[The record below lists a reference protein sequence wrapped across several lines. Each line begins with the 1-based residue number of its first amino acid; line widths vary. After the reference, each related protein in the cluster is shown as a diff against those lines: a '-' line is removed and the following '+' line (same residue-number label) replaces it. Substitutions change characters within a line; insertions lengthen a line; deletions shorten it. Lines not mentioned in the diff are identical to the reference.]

1 MPQPRKSRR
10 SVAGTGTSRR
20 EATREAVA
28 QASKIAEAREA
39 ARSIQ
44 PPRQGRARGGERDP
58 FTGELRKREVLPLL
72 VLHFISD
79 GPSYGNQLMDRISAV
94 TAGVLSVNPNTMY
107 PLLRQLEEREL
118 IEGSWEHPERRSR
131 RYYSLTDAGRKEYQ
145 RLVNDVRPFL
155 DSVASSIEM
164 IVDEVY
170 GS

>member
-10 SVAGTGTSRR
+10 SATGTSRR

-44 PPRQGRARGGERDP
+44 PPRQQRGRGGERDP

-79 GPSYGNQLMDRISAV
+79 GPA
-94 TAGVLSVNPNTMY
+94 TATS
-107 PLLRQLEEREL
+107 
-118 IEGSWEHPERRSR
+118 
-131 RYYSLTDAGRKEYQ
+131 
-145 RLVNDVRPFL
+145 
-155 DSVASSIEM
+155 
-164 IVDEVY
+164 
-170 GS
+170 

>member
-1 MPQPRKSRR
+1 MPQPRKPRR
-10 SVAGTGTSRR
+10 SSTGASRR

-39 ARSIQ
+39 ARSIE
-44 PPRQGRARGGERDP
+44 PPRQVRARGGERDP

-79 GPSYGNQLMDRISAV
+79 GPSYGNQLMDRISGV

-131 RYYSLTDAGRKEYQ
+131 RYYAITEAGRAEYE
-145 RLVNDVRPFL
+145 RLVRDVRPFL
-155 DSVASSIEM
+155 ESVASSIEM

-170 GS
+170 SG

>member
-10 SVAGTGTSRR
+10 SAASGTSRR
-20 EATREAVA
+20 DATREAVA

-44 PPRQGRARGGERDP
+44 PASQPRARGGERDP

-131 RYYSLTDAGRKEYQ
+131 RYYSLTDAGREEYE
-145 RLVNDVRPFL
+145 RLVHDVRPFL
-155 DSVASSIEM
+155 DSVASSIDM
-164 IVDEVY
+164 IVQEVY
-170 GS
+170 DG